1 MSLSSHHREIVKKT
15 VPALREHG
23 QTITKTFYR
32 DLLTAHPELNH
43 VFNPANQRDGGQ
55 ANSLAA
61 AVLTYAEHI
70 DQPEQLGGMLQRIT
84 NKHSSLA
91 VKPEHYPIVGKHLL
105 GAIQNVLGAAAT
117 PEIVEAWGAA
127 YNQLAG
133 IMIQHEAA
141 LSDRSA
147 AAPGGWRDFKAF
159 RVERK
164 VAESEV
170 ITSFY
175 LVPADD
181 ALLPAF
187 EPGQYISIKIQP
199 SKAQPLAFPFTQI
212 RQYSISCAP
221 NGRHYRISVRRE
233 AAPGQVSNYLH
244 DHVKEGDL
252 LQIHAPLGDFTLNK
266 SDRPVVLLSGG
277 AGITAMLSMLEHLA
291 EQGGD
296 SREVVFLHAT
306 RNRAHHAFREHV
318 RALGKRPGIRVGVLY
333 EEVGP
338 DDVEGDHH
346 DLAGRISDEVLRRHL
361 PEREAD
367 FYYCGPP
374 GFMTAM
380 EQALDL
386 LNIPRAQRHSE
397 VFGPD
402 PAFAA
407 R

>member
-15 VPALREHG
+15 VPVLREHG

-32 DLLTAHPELNH
+32 DLLSAHPELNH
-43 VFNPANQRDGGQ
+43 VFNPANQRDGAQ

-70 DQPEQLGGMLQRIT
+70 DQPEQLSGMLQRIT

-127 YNQLAG
+127 YNQLAE

-141 LSDRSA
+141 LSDLSA
-147 AAPGGWRDFKAF
+147 AAPGGWRDFEPF

-175 LVPADD
+175 LTPADD
-181 ALLPAF
+181 APLPAF

-199 SKAQPLAFPFTQI
+199 SKAQPPAFPFTQI

-221 NGRHYRISVRRE
+221 NDRHYRISVRRE

-244 DHVKEGDL
+244 DRQRRRFTADPRTVRRLHIKQEWPSRRLTKRRSGHHRHV
-252 LQIHAPLGDFTLNK
+252 
-266 SDRPVVLLSGG
+266 
-277 AGITAMLSMLEHLA
+277 
-291 EQGGD
+291 
-296 SREVVFLHAT
+296 
-306 RNRAHHAFREHV
+306 EHV
-318 RALGKRPGIRVGVLY
+318 GASGRARRGYPRSGLPPCHPQSR
-333 EEVGP
+333 
-338 DDVEGDHH
+338 
-346 DLAGRISDEVLRRHL
+346 ASRI
-361 PEREAD
+361 P
-367 FYYCGPP
+367 
-374 GFMTAM
+374 
-380 EQALDL
+380 
-386 LNIPRAQRHSE
+386 
-397 VFGPD
+397 
-402 PAFAA
+402 
-407 R
+407 